1 MVCRP
6 SSSLYLL
13 RPQGRPVDDIARRR
27 SVEMTAWLIDR
38 VHHGFPVDDELAY
51 KRSKNFADKAKEA
64 WGDELA
70 RLQLHPVVWTWFAA
84 SKCWSKSPKT
94 FWRDFQQWLDGNAA
108 AGRLLLIQQRSGS
121 TKTWA
126 KPMIQRVGAH
136 TDFGVQPATLVFRPF
151 RKPRAS
157 SVWRTVICE
166 ASGIATSS
174 ASTLSATGQ
183 VGLTSRSRGCEEAI
197 KALLPGICRV
207 TRQVTRAKSPDAAQ
221 PPFQAPALYQAELIE
236 LMSQTEG
243 WNTVSDYARS
253 TLEKSLSKVVKCCR
267 GKPTGTTKVSAKRAT
282 DSERVRKRAQDS
294 GGVVVSE
301 TKRTDAVGRKK
312 PHAAS
317 VKRRPSGDQR
327 GITAQERQKG

>member
-1 MVCRP
+1 MKTIFDDERW
-6 SSSLYLL
+6 STARAALYIFCSV
-13 RPQGRPVDDIARRR
+13 RAGPDDDRARHL
-27 SVEMTAWLIDR
+27 SGEMTAWLTDR
-38 VHHGFPVDDELAY
+38 VHHGFPIDDELAH
-51 KRSKNFADKAKEA
+51 KRSKTFADKAREA
-64 WGDELA
+64 WGDEFAL
-70 RLQLHPVVWTWFAA
+70 LELHPVIWTWFAA
-84 SKCWSKSPKT
+84 SSCWRTSPKT
-94 FWRDFQQWLDGNAA
+94 FWRDFHQWLDANAA

-136 TDFGVQPATLVFRPF
+136 TDFGVQPASLVFRPF

-166 ASGIATSS
+166 ANGIASRSESS
-174 ASTLSATGQ
+174 PSATDQ
-183 VGLTSRSRGCEEAI
+183 VGHTSRSRGCEEAI

-207 TRQVTRAKSPDAAQ
+207 TRKVTRTKSTDAAH

-243 WNTVSDYARS
+243 WNTLADYARS

-267 GKPTGTTKVSAKRAT
+267 GKPTGTTKVSAKRPS

-294 GGVVVSE
+294 GDVVVSE
-301 TKRTDAVGRKK
+301 TKRTDAVSRKK

-317 VKRRPSGDQR
+317 VKR
-327 GITAQERQKG
+327 